1 MLGGVNFGQREVSIN
16 RHRGTLKHTKTQLR
30 ATTVARGCS
39 AAQRRKQS
47 AFGTTTVGA
56 GTSSGMIIFSTESSR
71 QPELCARQALAV
83 PGEPPVPAS
92 LSFSIAKSPESLL
105 TLKYMTSFS
114 GVSVLPRIQARVAL
128 NALEELQF
136 YMTVYVVRFG
146 SLHASFTS
154 KVNHATTTRSASE
167 LRSGSRPD
175 ACCGDLCFASLR
187 KFGCSCRTLPLRCS
201 LLR

>member
-1 MLGGVNFGQREVSIN
+1 MPGR
-16 RHRGTLKHTKTQLR
+16 RWRCRG
-30 ATTVARGCS
+30 S
-39 AAQRRKQS
+39 RRFLQ
-47 AFGTTTVGA
+47 ACR
-56 GTSSGMIIFSTESSR
+56 SR
-71 QPELCARQALAV
+71 LQNHQ
-83 PGEPPVPAS
+83 
-92 LSFSIAKSPESLL
+92 KSLL

-187 KFGCSCRTLPLRCS
+187 KFGCSLQNFAASLQFASLMPSLRQLQP
-201 LLR
+201 LLRPSS